1 MAVIQSLFASLG
13 FLVVRLPGAGLWAL
27 MFLVAAVLQL
37 GGPALI
43 PFVIYVFAT
52 ASTAKAVA
60 FLVWC
65 IVVGLMDNVLKPLL
79 LGRGLPVPIL
89 VVFLGA
95 MGGFIAM
102 GILGLFVGP
111 IILSVGYKL
120 FLAWLDEGIEPAPGS
135 AQA

>member
-1 MAVIQSLFASLG
+1 
-13 FLVVRLPGAGLWAL
+13 
-27 MFLVAAVLQL
+27 
-37 GGPALI
+37 
-43 PFVIYVFAT
+43 
-52 ASTAKAVA
+52 
-60 FLVWC
+60 
-65 IVVGLMDNVLKPLL
+65 
-79 LGRGLPVPIL
+79 
-89 VVFLGA
+89 